1 MTAGVRTLGGRY
13 TLQSLLAT
21 GGMGQVWR
29 GRDEL
34 LRRDVAV
41 KVLRGEFSGDP
52 TFRARFRAEAQHA
65 AGLVHPHI
73 ATLFDYGEGSDGAD
87 GEPVAWLVMELVQG
101 ESLAG
106 LLTRGPLDPPEAA
119 RLLRDAAA
127 GLGAAHAA
135 GVVHRD
141 VKPGNVLVATDGT
154 VKITDFGIARSS
166 ASAALT
172 GTGQVI
178 GTAQYMAPELVS
190 GLPATPASDV
200 YSLGLV
206 GYQCLTGRLP
216 FDGET
221 PMQVALM
228 QVHAS
233 PAPLPEEVPAGLR
246 AVVERALDKDPARRF
261 ADGAALR
268 AALDAVTSG
277 GAPGAA
283 AAGAAA
289 LARADTAVLGGAVP
303 PPATRVLTPPPVP
316 SAAASPPVS
325 PPVSPPASPSAPPA
339 PEPRRRRLLV
349 ALVALLAA
357 LAVVVGVVLA
367 NAGDGGT
374 PAAPAPTTTS
384 APAPDPTVAV
394 AAADYVGRPV
404 GEVQQELTALGLQ
417 VTPRPVT
424 TADVPDGQVI
434 TLDPV
439 GALAPGTV
447 VTVTHAVAPP
457 PAPAPPTTAPTTE
470 APSPAPG
477 EEEDEGEDE
486 GRGNGK
492 GDENGNGRGN
502 GRGGR
507 GGDD

>member
-1 MTAGVRTLGGRY
+1 MQQGTDAAPGGRVLGGRY
-13 TLQSLLAT
+13 TLLSLLAT

-41 KVLRGEFSGDP
+41 KVLRGEFNGDP

-73 ATLFDYGEGSDGAD
+73 ATLFDYGEGADGAD
-87 GEPVAWLVMELVQG
+87 GDPVAWLVMELVQG

-106 LLTRGPLDPPEAA
+106 VLTRGPLDPAEAA

-141 VKPGNVLVATDGT
+141 VKPGNVLVAADGT
-154 VKITDFGIARSS
+154 VKITDFGIARSA

-190 GLPATPASDV
+190 GLPASPASDV

-228 QVHAS
+228 QVHAQ
-233 PAPLPEEVPAGLR
+233 PAPLPETVPAGLR

-261 ADGAALR
+261 PDGGALR
-268 AALDAVTSG
+268 AALAAV
-277 GAPGAA
+277 PGP

-289 LARADTAVLGGAVP
+289 LARADTAVLGGAVLGGAVLGGAVLGGAVP
-303 PPATRVLTPPPVP
+303 PPATRVLTPPAP
-316 SAAASPPVS
+316 ST
-325 PPVSPPASPSAPPA
+325 PA
-339 PEPRRRRLLV
+339 PGTGSAPRRRRGLLL
-349 ALVALLAA
+349 ALGALLAA
-357 LAVVVGVVLA
+357 LAVVGVVLA
-367 NAGDGGT
+367 NAGDGGDAT
-374 PAAPAPTTTS
+374 PAAPTTTS
-384 APAPDPTVAV
+384 SAPAPAPDPTVAV
-394 AAADYVGRPV
+394 TAADHVGRPV
-404 GEVQQELTALGLQ
+404 GEVQQELTARGLQ
-417 VTPRPVT
+417 VTLRPVT

-457 PAPAPPTTAPTTE
+457 PAPAPPTTAPAPE
-470 APSPAPG
+470 APA
-477 EEEDEGEDE
+477 EEDDEDEG
-486 GRGNGK
+486 NG
-492 GDENGNGRGN
+492 NGNGRGN
-502 GRGGR
+502 GNGNGNGRGGR
-507 GGDD
+507 GDD

>member
-1 MTAGVRTLGGRY
+1 MTTGVRTLGGRY

-87 GEPVAWLVMELVQG
+87 GDPVAWLVMELVQG

-106 LLTRGPLDPPEAA
+106 VLARGPVDPPETA

-141 VKPGNVLVATDGT
+141 VKPGNVLVAADGT
-154 VKITDFGIARSS
+154 VKITDFGIARSA

-172 GTGQVI
+172 GTGQII
-178 GTAQYMAPELVS
+178 GTAQYLAPELVS

-216 FDGET
+216 FDGDS
-221 PMQVALM
+221 PVQVALM
-228 QVHAS
+228 QVNAQ
-233 PAPLPEEVPAGLR
+233 PGPLPESVPAGLR
-246 AVVERALDKDPARRF
+246 AVVERALEKDPARRF
-261 ADGAALR
+261 ADGTAMR
-268 AALDAVTSG
+268 AALDGTV
-277 GAPGAA
+277 APGPAA
-283 AAGAAA
+283 
-289 LARADTAVLGGAVP
+289 ARADTVVLSDAAAP
-303 PPATRVLTPPPVP
+303 PPATRVLTPPPA
-316 SAAASPPVS
+316 SA
-325 PPVSPPASPSAPPA
+325 PASPSVPA
-339 PEPRRRRLLV
+339 AATRGRHR
-349 ALVALLAA
+349 ALLAA
-357 LAVVVGVVLA
+357 LAALLALVAAVVVVLQTT
-367 NAGDGGT
+367 GDGD
-374 PAAPAPTTTS
+374 PSAPAPTSTSS

-394 AAADYVGRPV
+394 AGGDFVGRPV
-404 GEVQQELTALGLQ
+404 G
-417 VTPRPVT
+417 
-424 TADVPDGQVI
+424 
-434 TLDPV
+434 
-439 GALAPGTV
+439 
-447 VTVTHAVAPP
+447 AV
-457 PAPAPPTTAPTTE
+457 
-470 APSPAPG
+470 
-477 EEEDEGEDE
+477 
-486 GRGNGK
+486 
-492 GDENGNGRGN
+492 
-502 GRGGR
+502 
-507 GGDD
+507 